1 MENSE
6 KACYGSRVKN
16 GEKMKLSFEDFI
28 IRMATEQNKK
38 MNTCHSPSSGQF
50 CSIGGEGGGITSE
63 MAIRRL
69 NNYPGEKIHILPQ
82 IDRNKFMGTLSGKTP
97 KTEIIKVPISK
108 LHSSQQGGVSKSG
121 ITNILKNFN
130 VGDYS
135 RGGLPRVITNGK
147 TYLIEDGNHRLSAMK
162 LLNMKTATVE
172 LINYS

>member
-1 MENSE
+1 MTFDEFLIQLGTLE
-6 KACYGSRVKN
+6 GQKY
-16 GEKMKLSFEDFI
+16 
-28 IRMATEQNKK
+28 
-38 MNTCHSPSSGQF
+38 NTCHAASSGQF
-50 CSIGGEGGGITSE
+50 CSTGGGGVTSE

-97 KTEIIKVPISK
+97 RTEVTKVPISK
-108 LHSSQQGGVSKSG
+108 LHSSQQGGVTKSG
-121 ITNILKNFN
+121 VTNILKNFN
-130 VGDYS
+130 AGDYS

-172 LINYS
+172 LINYG